1 MKNFFTL
8 LFTLS
13 SIFSF
18 AQAVHFKSVKIEVLT
33 EYGKTYYDVIAVTFY
48 RQEKVG
54 FDIYTHNGNLV
65 SKVDVRS
72 VRASEMPID
81 EKTKALIS
89 SNLYKREKELY
100 QSQEAQKFLAAGL
113 LTAAKLAIPMF

>member
-1 MKNFFTL
+1 MPKIFTL
-8 LFTLS
+8 LLLLS
-13 SIFSF
+13 SVFSF
-18 AQAVHFKSVKIEVLT
+18 AQATHFKSVKIEVLT

-54 FDIYTHNGNLV
+54 FDLYTHKGNLV

-113 LTAAKLAIPMF
+113 LTAAKLAIPLF

>member
-1 MKNFFTL
+1 MSKIFTL
-8 LFTLS
+8 LLTLS
-13 SIFSF
+13 NIFSF
-18 AQAVHFKSVKIEVLT
+18 AQATHFKSVKIEVLT

-54 FDIYTHNGNLV
+54 FDLYTHNGNLV
-65 SKVDVRS
+65 NKVDVRS